1 MDKKEAEDRIIKLR
15 EKIRELNYQYF
26 VLDKSEV
33 SEAVRDSL
41 KEELKSL
48 ESKFPELITPDSP
61 TQRVGSVLSGKFDK
75 VKHLTPKKSLQDAF
89 SAEDVKDWSERIAK
103 LVNDEPIQ
111 YVCELK
117 IDGLNI
123 TVHYKGG
130 KFVRAVTRGDGIRGE
145 EVTHTVKTIESVPL
159 ELTEEID
166 LEASGEV
173 YISKADFQKINE
185 DQKRLGMEEFANPRN
200 AAAGSVRQLDPQVA
214 ASRNLS
220 AFFYELGKNTLEH
233 PPKTQMETLEKFKDL
248 GLAINREYQQ
258 FGNIEDVLNY
268 LQSWHDKRRDLPF
281 EVDGIVIK
289 VNRKN
294 QQKTM
299 GFTAKAPRYAI
310 AYKFPAE
317 QATTKV
323 LDIQVQVGR
332 TGILTPV
339 AILSP
344 VRVAGSTISRATLHN
359 EDEMKRKDIRIGD
372 TVVIQKA
379 GDVIPEV
386 VSVLPDLRNGHEV
399 KFVFP
404 KRCPVCDSR
413 AVREEGES
421 AHRCVNPECPAQDKE
436 RYIHFVE
443 AFNIE
448 GLGIKIVEQLM
459 EYQLVEDPA
468 DIFTLSKEDFL
479 QLPLFQERRA
489 DNVVNAIL
497 AAKKVPLERL
507 LFGVGIRHVGAE
519 MAVSLAHYIRGE
531 KKHDPLSFAELIQI
545 GSAMDTEK
553 LMEVEGFGE
562 KVAQSVTEWFHSEK
576 NLQFLEKLYS
586 VGIEF
591 AEEESPGSQKL
602 KGLTFVLTG
611 TMDQLPRDEAKKRVR
626 LHGGKVSG
634 SVSSKTDYLVA
645 GENPGSKQEKAQ
657 KLGVKIINEEE
668 FMKMVS

>member
-1 MDKKEAEDRIIKLR
+1 M
-15 EKIRELNYQYF
+15 
-26 VLDKSEV
+26 
-33 SEAVRDSL
+33 
-41 KEELKSL
+41 
-48 ESKFPELITPDSP
+48 
-61 TQRVGSVLSGKFDK
+61 
-75 VKHLTPKKSLQDAF
+75 
-89 SAEDVKDWSERIAK
+89 
-103 LVNDEPIQ
+103 
-111 YVCELK
+111 
-117 IDGLNI
+117 
-123 TVHYKGG
+123 
-130 KFVRAVTRGDGIRGE
+130 
-145 EVTHTVKTIESVPL
+145 
-159 ELTEEID
+159 
-166 LEASGEV
+166 

-185 DQKRLGMEEFANPRN
+185 DQKRQGLEEFANPRN
-200 AAAGSVRQLDPQVA
+200 AAAGSVRQLDPKVA
-214 ASRNLS
+214 AARNLS
-220 AFFYELGKNTLEH
+220 AFFYEMGKNTLEH
-233 PPKTQMETLEKFKDL
+233 PPKTQMEVLEKFKDL
-248 GLAINREYQQ
+248 GLAVNREYQQ

-268 LQSWHDKRRDLPF
+268 LQSWHDKRQDLPF

-289 VNRKN
+289 VNRKS

-299 GFTAKAPRYAI
+299 GFTAKAPRFAI

-323 LDIQVQVGR
+323 LDIHVQVGR

-386 VSVLPDLRNGHEV
+386 VSVLTDLRNGHEIR
-399 KFVFP
+399 FDFP

-468 DIFTLSKEDFL
+468 DIFTLTREDFL
-479 QLPLFQERRA
+479 QLPLFKDKRA
-489 DNVVNAIL
+489 DNVVNAVL
-497 AAKKVPLERL
+497 KAKRVPLEML
-507 LFGVGIRHVGAE
+507 LFGLGIRHVGAE
-519 MAVSLAHYIRGE
+519 MAVLLAHYIRGE
-531 KKHDPLSFAELIQI
+531 QKHHPLSFAELIQI
-545 GSAMDTEK
+545 GSAMNIEK
-553 LMEVEGFGE
+553 LSEVEGFGE
-562 KVAQSVTEWFHSEK
+562 KVAQAVTEWFHSEK
-576 NLQFLEKLYS
+576 NQQFLEKLDA
-586 VGIEF
+586 VGVEF
-591 AEEESPGSQKL
+591 EEMEFHDNQNL

-611 TMDQLPRDEAKKRVR
+611 TMDLLPRDEAKKRIR

-634 SVSSKTDYLVA
+634 SVSAKTDYVVA
-645 GENPGSKQEKAQ
+645 GGNPGSKHEKAV
-657 KLGVKIINEEE
+657 KLGVKIIGEQE
-668 FMKMVS
+668 FIKMIS